1 MLLWPLVELEPRL
14 DLDSRLQLSNY
25 SSKKRRRILKIEMLR
40 HFSARKLQKTVAENS
55 GEFVVWPTIGR
66 RGVFVEYLITLLY
79 ELVELEFVV

>member
-1 MLLWPLVELEPRL
+1 M
-14 DLDSRLQLSNY
+14 
-25 SSKKRRRILKIEMLR
+25 KIEMLR